1 MNSFKYGIPL
11 SALACAAACM
21 ALLAPEAAAQPSG
34 PRSASVT
41 FSGAVQLPGI
51 VLPAGVYVFEQ
62 ILNVSDHGSVN
73 VWNRTSKAFV
83 VRLRTVGTK
92 RASPGNPVTFRQ
104 IRSGA
109 PPAIAAW
116 YINGGVD
123 GYEFLY
129 SADELRGMSLV
140 PAAPVATLVP

>member
-1 MNSFKYGIPL
+1 
-11 SALACAAACM
+11 M

-41 FSGAVQLPGI
+41 FSAPVQLPGI

-62 ILNVSDHGSVN
+62 VLNDSDHGSVN
-73 VWNRTSKAFV
+73 VWNRTSKALV
-83 VRLRTVGTK
+83 VRLHTVGTTRK
-92 RASPGNPVTFRQ
+92 SVGNSVTFRQ

-109 PPAIAAW
+109 LPAIASW
-116 YINGGVD
+116 YLNGGVE

-129 SADELRGMSLV
+129 GADELRAMSLV
-140 PAAPVATLVP
+140 PAASIATVVP